1 MFTSKSKS
9 SPEENAGCSII
20 AQGTIITGDIESNGD
35 IRLDGLIKGNIHSKA
50 RIIIGANALVEGNV
64 HSKDADIYGHVKG
77 NLNIVELLQLKNQAI
92 IDGDINTGKL
102 QMEHTVSFNGQCK
115 MGANVVVLN
124 SSTGLPVA
132 VNE

>member
-20 AQGTIITGDIESNGD
+20 AQGTIITGDIEINVNVMHY
-35 IRLDGLIKGNIHSKA
+35 GLINGWIRSTG

-64 HSKDADIYGHVKG
+64 HSKDADIFGHVKG
-77 NLNIVELLQLKNQAI
+77 NLNIAELLQLKNLAI

-115 MGANVVVLN
+115 MGANVVELN